1 MKKINIYVQRGE
13 IWMGDLGEGV
23 EDEQQDMRPLL
34 IIQNNT
40 GNRYSKTTIVAP
52 ITSSIKK
59 TNLPTHVFISEKF
72 LLKDSQVLL
81 EQVRAISKNRL
92 IHKLGK
98 VSEENQKLVDN
109 ALLVSVGLEKYL
121 QDSVDN

>member
-1 MKKINIYVQRGE
+1 
-13 IWMGDLGEGV
+13 MGDLGEGV
-23 EDEQQDMRPLL
+23 GDEQQDMRPLL
-34 IIQNNT
+34 IVQNNT
-40 GNRYSKTTIVAP
+40 GNHYSKTTIVAP

-81 EQVRAISKNRL
+81 EQIRAISKIRL

-98 VSEENQKLVDN
+98 ISEENQELVDN